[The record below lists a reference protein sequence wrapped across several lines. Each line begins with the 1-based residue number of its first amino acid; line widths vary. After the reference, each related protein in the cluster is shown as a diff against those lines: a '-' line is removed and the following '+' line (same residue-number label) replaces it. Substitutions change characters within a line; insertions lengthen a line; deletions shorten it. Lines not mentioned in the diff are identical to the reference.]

1 MVALIRQFLVLLLV
15 LLQFAAPLV
24 HAHIDEM
31 GGKNGFHLH
40 EFESITLPS
49 DSWLDSTHAYS
60 VGVQSAIVELGT
72 AIQHQPSELD
82 DDDATALYYL
92 TELVAALP
100 TRQCLKAINFSP
112 QQAHFKTPHFLS
124 QNLSRA
130 PPL

>member
-24 HAHIDEM
+24 HAHVDEM

-49 DSWLDSTHAYS
+49 DSWLDSAHTYS
-60 VGVQSAIVELGT
+60 VGVKSAIVELGA

-82 DDDATALYYL
+82 DVDATGLYYL

-100 TRQCLKAINFSP
+100 ARQCLKVINFSP
-112 QQAHFKTPHFLS
+112 QQAQFKTPHFLS